1 MYENSVIKVSDQI
14 LASYLFYKTVFVDK
28 SLKINSFI
36 VNFFPNHSGK
46 IRDV

>member
-36 VNFFPNHSGK
+36 VNFFQTIQAK
-46 IRDV
+46 